1 LKQFIVLIAMIA
13 LGIVIYQLVA
23 GPGEHSI
30 LSGMG
35 RWWEEMVLWRNE
47 FPGENP

>member
-1 LKQFIVLIAMIA
+1 MKQFIVLIAMIA

-23 GPGEHSI
+23 GPGDYSI

-35 RWWEEMVLWRNE
+35 RCWEEMVSLRSE